1 MQQKHR
7 HSCCFNPR
15 TYIRYDK
22 CRKTVIVLNGSF
34 NPRTYIRYDD
44 VFDMLNLADKSFNPR
59 TYIRYDYFSIQG
71 FSYSVEFQSTYLY
84 KVRLMAY
91 GDVPVRVEFQSTYL
105 YKVRRYVNDALIPQ
119 AVSIH
124 VPI

>member
-34 NPRTYIRYDD
+34 NPRTYIRYDIDKD
-44 VFDMLNLADKSFNPR
+44 VVRLATTRFNPR
-59 TYIRYDYFSIQG
+59 TYIRYDLTHFA
-71 FSYSVEFQSTYLY
+71 T
-84 KVRLMAY
+84 VRI
-91 GDVPVRVEFQSTYL
+91 E
-105 YKVRRYVNDALIPQ
+105 
-119 AVSIH
+119 
-124 VPI
+124 